1 VPDRLAPA
9 YEQAF
14 SKCGP
19 YRPWRQEILANVE
32 RVFATVS

>member
-1 VPDRLAPA
+1 VPDALAPA

-14 SKCGP
+14 SKYGP
-19 YRPWRQEILANVE
+19 FRPWRQLILGNIE